1 VTRKAKPQS
10 IRSVV
15 AAASGNALEWFDF
28 TVYGF
33 LAPQIGKLFFPEGDT
48 VTATLSA
55 FAVLAVGY
63 AARPVG
69 SVIFGHVGD
78 RFGRKPALMASVL
91 IMGLASL
98 AIGLL
103 PTYAAIGIAA
113 PILLVALRIVQGIA
127 VAGEYAASGI
137 LTVEQAPP
145 GRKAFI
151 GGWIAFA
158 MMIGCVLGAAVPA
171 AVNSVLSAEQVAD
184 WGWRIPFLLGSVV
197 GVTISIFRRHIS
209 ESRPASGAD
218 DEGESPVI
226 TVLRFYPLRILRM
239 SVLLIPTAII
249 YFVIFVYAVSYLTDE
264 MHESAAR
271 ALDITTINLIVI
283 AALAP
288 AFGWLADRIGL
299 RPIFLAS
306 AIATLV
312 FAGPFWWLMHRPDLG
327 LVFLGQFGLS
337 LLNAA
342 GWALSITA
350 LTLMAP
356 AAFRCSSV
364 AVSYNA
370 CMAIFGGT
378 TPAVATYLVSR
389 TGDDFAPIYYILIA
403 TLVSLPVIL
412 RLPKSSGRAGL
423 TT

>member
-1 VTRKAKPQS
+1 MKPQS
-10 IRSVV
+10 VRSVV

-33 LAPQIGKLFFPEGDT
+33 LAPQIGKLFFPQGDT

-103 PTYAAIGIAA
+103 PTYAAIGVAA
-113 PILLVALRIVQGIA
+113 PVLLVALRIVQGIA

-137 LTVEQAPP
+137 LIVEQAPT

-158 MMIGCVLGAAVPA
+158 MMVGCVLGAAVPA
-171 AVNSVLSAEQVAD
+171 AVNAFLSAEQVAD
-184 WGWRIPFLLGSVV
+184 WGWRIPFLVGSVV
-197 GVTISIFRRHIS
+197 GVTISVFRRHIS
-209 ESRPASGAD
+209 ESRPVSGAD
-218 DEGESPVI
+218 DEAASPVI

-239 SVLLIPTAII
+239 SILLIPTAII
-249 YFVIFVYAVSYLTDE
+249 YFVIFVYAISYLTDE

-288 AFGWLADRIGL
+288 VFGWLADRIGL
-299 RPIFLAS
+299 RPIFLVS

-312 FAGPFWWLMHRPDLG
+312 FAGPFWWLMHRPDAG

-350 LTLMAP
+350 LTVMAP

-389 TGDDFAPIYYILIA
+389 TGDDFAPVYYILIA

-412 RLPKSSGRAGL
+412 RLPKLSGGAGP